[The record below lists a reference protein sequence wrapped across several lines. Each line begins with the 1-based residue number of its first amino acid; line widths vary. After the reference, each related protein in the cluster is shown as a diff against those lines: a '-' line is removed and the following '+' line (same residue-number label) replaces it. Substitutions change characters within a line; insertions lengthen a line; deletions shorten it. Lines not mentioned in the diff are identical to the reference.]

1 MDISNIQD
9 LILKNFEK
17 KVKEFN
23 NSFLEIHQ
31 TFLNNYLDEIRIIK
45 QKLKFDQ
52 QVTKSP
58 KEIWP
63 EIIHHYSDLR
73 FKIQELVEKQQ
84 SLMDQPFWQEF
95 KNESISLLSEIP
107 LKLYTSFVLDR
118 FKSDKSDKA
127 IKHLQKKYTRFHY
140 RFSYLIYLTIR
151 KGKKFLDSGRKIL
164 PQNFLHF
171 YLLIPLA
178 QFIVNRWNQN
188 LKMIGILIDSQ
199 SKITEQL
206 KDQLLV
212 AEALPKG
219 ELYWKKVINPELEKC
234 ISNYENSIKST
245 QASLLSFYGT
255 ISSEVVIA
263 IDEIN
268 KKTEQNW
275 SIAGTRLLPNRK
287 YNQRK
292 INSKWRSL
300 SKKQL
305 MHKNSWESNLKK
317 LENEWYKNIDL
328 AQLQLNAAGYWHET
342 GQIIKNKFYSDIVP
356 RFEEIDREIRETRK
370 SFQYDLDS
378 VEDKS
383 EIKNSMLLLNRKLV
397 KIIRN
402 KHLPDLLAL
411 LDPDLF
417 SQSFLGFIKRLFSE
431 VESLP
436 EEHIVLAH
444 VNTDPIPIKIKS
456 DTISLKDI
464 VQQETFR
471 SAELKLEEINTELRL
486 GLDASSRSLSRMDQV
501 IEYNLEGALNKIK
514 EDQDKASWQ
523 EAIDITRQGLERVE
537 QTIDDLMSSLKAEIE
552 KSLSNFDLIA
562 RDLQKEIQNLGDNEK
577 LLKLKIRLTRARTK
591 AKIVEFRRQLW
602 QYIRLFLPKLLRFM
616 NTIFKSILER
626 YSKVRRLARLDSEDI
641 QSEISF
647 TQYLTDVDNKINQ
660 MPYIYQRIFRT
671 EPLADNKFFVGRTAV
686 LENLAKDFEDL
697 KKNYHPLTALVGEKG
712 SGKTSTL
719 NFARRNIFKGFSIT
733 EIDITSTISTSRE
746 LLEILRS
753 NLNHQEIQSTGELIE
768 KINRQKE
775 TRICIIENIH
785 NLFLRTIEG
794 FQALDDLLL
803 LISKTRRNMFWIVS
817 CGRYAWEYLET
828 VTKISSFFKRIIH
841 LEDLS
846 TDELKEMILSRHQ
859 ISGYGIQYLP
869 NDRILNTRQ
878 YKKLTNPLR
887 QQQFLADYFFRRLS
901 ESAEGNIRVAIYF
914 WMSAI
919 KNFEESDIN
928 VSLEIKSESQF
939 IHQLPTDEILS
950 LAAFIQHEY
959 LDEGKHALIF
969 NQEISDSSVHIE
981 KLYKK
986 GLLHRNEDVFMIHP
1000 YLYRPVVRALKMRN
1014 II

>member
-23 NSFLEIHQ
+23 NNFLEIHQ
-31 TFLNNYLDEIRIIK
+31 TFLNNYLDEIRILK
-45 QKLKFDQ
+45 QKLESNQ
-52 QVTKSP
+52 QVTHSSG
-58 KEIWP
+58 EIWT
-63 EIIHHYSDLR
+63 EIINHYSDLR
-73 FKIQELVEKQQ
+73 FKIKELVEKQSSLINQ
-84 SLMDQPFWQEF
+84 SFWQGLKE
-95 KNESISLLSEIP
+95 ESISLLSDIP
-107 LKLYTSFVLDR
+107 VKFYTSFILDG
-118 FKSDKSDKA
+118 FKSEVSDTA
-127 IKHLQKKYTRFHY
+127 IKSLQKKYTRFHY
-140 RFSYLIYLTIR
+140 RFSYLLFLIIR
-151 KGKKFLDSGRKIL
+151 KKKRFLESGRKIF
-164 PQNFLHF
+164 PHNFFHF

-178 QFIVNRWNQN
+178 KFIINRWNQN
-188 LKMIGILIDSQ
+188 LKMIGILVDSQ

-206 KDQLLV
+206 KDEILAAELLP
-212 AEALPKG
+212 EG
-219 ELYWKKVINPELEKC
+219 ELYWKKVINPELKKYLD
-234 ISNYENSIKST
+234 NYENSIKNT
-245 QASLLSFYGT
+245 QTSLLSFYGT
-255 ISSEVVIA
+255 ISSEVLITV
-263 IDEIN
+263 DEI
-268 KKTEQNW
+268 KKRTEQNW
-275 SIAGTRLLPNRK
+275 SLAGTRLLPNRK

-292 INSKWRSL
+292 INSKWRLL

-305 MHKNSWESNLKK
+305 INKISWEGNLKK
-317 LENEWYKNIDL
+317 LEDEWHKNIDL
-328 AQLQLNAAGYWHET
+328 AQLQLNAAGYWQET
-342 GQIIKNKFYSDIVP
+342 GQIIKNKFYSDIIP

-370 SFQYDLDS
+370 SFHYDLDS

-397 KIIRN
+397 KTLRD

-456 DTISLKDI
+456 DTVSLKEI
-464 VQQETFR
+464 LQEEAFR
-471 SAELKLEEINTELRL
+471 STELKLEDINTELRL

-514 EDQDKASWQ
+514 EDQDKASWE

-562 RDLQKEIQNLGDNEK
+562 RDLQAEIQNLGDNEK

-602 QYIRLFLPKLLRFM
+602 QYIRFFLPKLLRLM
-616 NTIFKSILER
+616 NTIFKTILER
-626 YSKVRRLARLDSEDI
+626 YSKVRQLARLDSEDI

-671 EPLADNKFFVGRTAV
+671 EPLEDNKFFIGRTAV
-686 LENLAKDFEDL
+686 LENLTKDFEDL

-719 NFARRNIFKGFSIT
+719 NYARRNIFKGFSIT
-733 EIDITSTISTSRE
+733 EIDITETISTSSG
-746 LLEILRS
+746 LMEILKS
-753 NLNHQEIQSTGELIE
+753 SLNYHNVQSMDELIRVINSE
-768 KINRQKE
+768 KEHK
-775 TRICIIENIH
+775 ICIIENIH

-794 FQALDDLLL
+794 FHALDDLLL

-828 VTKISSFFKRIIH
+828 VTKISSFYKRIIH

-859 ISGYGIQYLP
+859 ISGYGIHYLP
-869 NDRILNTRQ
+869 TDRIINTRQ
-878 YKKLTNPLR
+878 YKKITNPLR
-887 QQQFLADYFFRRLS
+887 QQQFLEDYFFKRLS

-914 WMSAI
+914 WLSAI
-919 KNFEESDIN
+919 VKFEESEIKI
-928 VSLEIKSESQF
+928 SLDMKSESQF
-939 IHQLPTDEILS
+939 LHQLPTDEIIS

-959 LDEGKHALIF
+959 LDEEKHALIF
-969 NQEISDSSVHIE
+969 NQEISDSSIHIE

-986 GLLHRNEDVFMIHP
+986 GLLLRNEEVFMIHP